1 MDLVIVVGLVSL
13 VGLLL
18 YWLNAQQHPTPARGS
33 KSRAAM
39 ESLDTVAAW
48 PPQATRILTMAERQ
62 AFGSLKAGLPD
73 HIVLAQ
79 VPLSRFMKVPTRNS
93 YAEWLRRV
101 GLMSVDLVVCDASSH
116 VIGVVDIRAA
126 DGRENERARQ
136 RHARMDKVLE
146 AAGIPVHVWHEDG
159 IPSASAAREAI
170 LGRSASQPAPAPEHP
185 PRKATAP
192 RRPEA
197 EEAPGQPVEP
207 DLLLDAEHPDD
218 LHHPAHPH
226 RDPPPSTWFD
236 NLDSDA
242 MPLQPGP
249 PQRSAPQGR
258 DEPPAPPRH

>member
-18 YWLNAQQHPTPARGS
+18 YWLNAQQHSPPARG

-48 PPQATRILTMAERQ
+48 PPQSTRILTMAERE
-62 AFGSLKAGLPD
+62 ALASLKAGLPD

-146 AAGIPVHVWHEDG
+146 AAGVPVHVWHEG
-159 IPSASAAREAI
+159 SIPGASAAREAI
-170 LGRSASQPAPAPEHP
+170 LGRSASQPAPAPELP
-185 PRKATAP
+185 PRKPTAQ
-192 RRPEA
+192 RRPEV
-197 EEAPGQPVEP
+197 EAPGQPVEP
-207 DLLLDAEHPDD
+207 DLLLDTENPDD
-218 LHHPAHPH
+218 PNHPAHPH

-249 PQRSAPQGR
+249 PQRSAPQNR
-258 DEPPAPPRH
+258 DDNPAPQRH